1 MDPLERKALV
11 HRYRREGGVPSSAL
25 AVEDAPRERA
35 VRRLRAGLLEGR
47 PILLQHVRW
56 PALGWLVEGLEA
68 DLAIEP
74 EPLVV
79 RHTALGGIVD
89 GADGWRAVPALVAE
103 TLGVDFED
111 TSAMS
116 AASREGFKRRLMTV
130 LKTAARVSDVRRVV
144 FLSGADALGFE
155 VIQDLCFAWRDASQR
170 YRGVPLL
177 VVARRVGGQ
186 SLQFDGALSVRLPDP
201 SRTEAIRMLAELLGG
216 SDRERLET
224 VIDNVGTVPGFML
237 RVARAGG
244 ITSARGVARA
254 LGSMWRELVAAV
266 DIVRGQEILAERL
279 DALCTGP
286 QPAQPLLDRPLLRAG
301 LIARADRRGAPQ
313 VRLRSPLVALACG
326 VEDGAV
332 DTSQPVAA
340 VKTPIRIKI

>member
-11 HRYRREGGVPSSAL
+11 HRQRREGGVPQSAL

-47 PILLQHVRW
+47 PVLLQHVRW
-56 PALGWLVEGLEA
+56 PALSWLVEGLEA

-79 RHTALGGIVD
+79 CHAPIDGMVD
-89 GADGWRAVPALVAE
+89 GADGWRSVPALVAE
-103 TLGVDFED
+103 TLGVDVD
-111 TSAMS
+111 DASAMS
-116 AASREGFKRRLMTV
+116 AASREGFRRRLLVV

-144 FLSGADALGFE
+144 FISGADALGFE

-170 YRGVPLL
+170 YTGVPLL
-177 VVARRVGGQ
+177 VLARRVGGQ
-186 SLQFDGALSVRLPDP
+186 SLRFEGALTVRLPDP
-201 SRTEAIRMLAELLGG
+201 SRGEAVRMLAELLGG
-216 SDRERLET
+216 GDRERLET
-224 VIDNVGTVPGFML
+224 VVHNVGTVPGFLL

-266 DIVRGQEILAERL
+266 EIVRSQEVLAERL
-279 DALCTGP
+279 DDLCLGA

-301 LIARADRRGAPQ
+301 LIAREDRRGQAM

-326 VEDGAV
+326 VEDGQV
-332 DTSQPVAA
+332 ETSQPVAA
-340 VKTPIRIKI
+340 VQTPIRIKV